1 MLKSDA
7 RYNCRGDEAVDGVGL
22 GENGHLHTRPLSQV
36 RWLLAFKQGRD
47 FPLRHEKA
55 NRVPPTEGRE
65 AHRHS
70 GVWGFS
76 DVSESAWMPHSGSQD
91 SSLSESMPYIF
102 HETCG
107 KAVSSTNILIL
118 QPTKFGSG
126 FHWGWP
132 TPQERR
138 DALRSI
144 IKAVDSLTMTRAWSF
159 PFSFCKCS
167 SAVRESHSFLS
178 PWSSYS
184 CLSVKVAA
192 TFHQH
197 QLQRII
203 SWVTMLLYAV
213 RFQLVLSHWQV
224 RQQCI
229 QD

>member
-1 MLKSDA
+1 M
-7 RYNCRGDEAVDGVGL
+7 
-22 GENGHLHTRPLSQV
+22 

-55 NRVPPTEGRE
+55 NPVPSTEGRE
-65 AHRHS
+65 VQRHS

-76 DVSESAWMPHSGSQD
+76 DLSESAWMPHSGSQD

-138 DALRSI
+138 DALRLT
-144 IKAVDSLTMTRAWSF
+144 IKAMDSLTMTRAWSF
-159 PFSFCKCS
+159 SFSFCKCS

-178 PWSSYS
+178 PCSIPAYRQKWQPHFININFRGSFHESRCCYMLCVSNLCFPIGKWGSSAFKTRRTTKP
-184 CLSVKVAA
+184 VP
-192 TFHQH
+192 Q
-197 QLQRII
+197 
-203 SWVTMLLYAV
+203 
-213 RFQLVLSHWQV
+213 SHPGETSQSLGK
-224 RQQCI
+224 RKKSARCGRAP
-229 QD
+229 